1 MREVAKRKAKTMMIA
16 TPSTPLTAEEIA
28 GLDITIAYLESC
40 KVAVA
45 KKPISPRV
53 ATEQEIID
61 AADIS
66 DEELV
71 TLHHNVYAWSGWIR
85 AVLMH
90 RGYTIMPQVDFMGF
104 VRG

>member
-1 MREVAKRKAKTMMIA
+1 MMIP
-16 TPSTPLTAEEIA
+16 TPSKPLTAEEIVQ
-28 GLDITIAYLESC
+28 LDITIAYMESC
-40 KVAVA
+40 KTAVA
-45 KKPISPRV
+45 KKPISLRV

-71 TLHHNVYAWSGWIR
+71 ILYHQVSAWSVWIR
-85 AVLMH
+85 AVLMN
-90 RGYTIMPQVDFMGF
+90 RGYTIIPQVDFMGS